1 MGSHPSETYGGYP
14 GDLSDDTP
22 SSLASAY
29 GIPDADPVFALAAKM
44 AGGAEHVHQG
54 YIDSA
59 KARLDQEEFYRKL
72 HADREHAGSPDD
84 DVADSSESYSPF
96 PHDGYEQHG
105 DGYVQYRD
113 GLMYEYDAWG
123 NEVSRRPSPP
133 SPPVSAPEPIDK
145 YTGLT
150 REQTEKARR
159 DQEEFYRNLAA
170 ENGQAM
176 RPREEVAV
184 WAAFYDELLH
194 SPELATALDKLRGT
208 TRWQDLLP
216 NLYAVFPPLHKL
228 EPQTLF
234 DMLLKVLTL
243 EPSAWSDV
251 LHSRVPR
258 DPAVFKFLNMLLDV
272 PSNVDHHTAGT
283 PPGELQYLTNVR
295 HALDE
300 FVYKANVLG
309 LIELDDD
316 SDAEEEGVAGA
327 GSAGHRPA
335 VRSVRLL
342 RSAREIA
349 SAMQHQYLVG
359 DTLHK
364 VDMAGLHHLGRE
376 AMRGSSVHEDV
387 YVSNKGTKE
396 EIKRLVQEMGLQ
408 KLEPALL
415 LQMAN
420 TVQHMSVAQA
430 EAAVFGEHPD
440 PAVVGF
446 LKAVW
451 DLQWVRMSRRSVAA
465 FLDKLRRLLQLAATL
480 DLARMDSYRQ
490 KEILGSAMNPTLR
503 TVTDLQAAGEDALQ
517 QIAELDKEH
526 VSKKLPKMYRAYM
539 EGEDAK
545 SRHFRFRVL

>member
-1 MGSHPSETYGGYP
+1 MSPYGPAAFYPGATFSERNLAAEVMPSGWSSSAPAPAPAWRGDNLGYDGVPEYSDIGSPPSETYGGYS
-14 GDLSDDTP
+14 GDLGDDTP

-29 GIPDADPVFALAAKM
+29 GIPDADRVFSLAAKM

-59 KARLDQEEFYRKL
+59 KARLDQEEFYR
-72 HADREHAGSPDD
+72 
-84 DVADSSESYSPF
+84 
-96 PHDGYEQHG
+96 
-105 DGYVQYRD
+105 
-113 GLMYEYDAWG
+113 
-123 NEVSRRPSPP
+123 
-133 SPPVSAPEPIDK
+133 
-145 YTGLT
+145 
-150 REQTEKARR
+150 
-159 DQEEFYRNLAA
+159 NLAA
-170 ENGQAM
+170 EDGQAM
-176 RPREEVAV
+176 MPREEVSITAV

-283 PPGELQYLTNVR
+283 PAGELQYLTNVR

-327 GSAGHRPA
+327 GSAGHRPT

-349 SAMQHQYLVG
+349 SAMQHQYSVG

-387 YVSNKGTKE
+387 YVSNKETKE

-415 LQMAN
+415 LQVAN

-446 LKAVW
+446 LTAVW

-465 FLDKLRRLLQLAATL
+465 FLVKLRRLLQLAVTL
-480 DLARMDSYRQ
+480 NLARMDSYRQ

-526 VSKKLPKMYRAYM
+526 LSKKLPKMYRAYM